1 MAYDDI
7 SPDAP
12 VGFIL
17 LSFLDFLWNLLLCD
31 LKLFLFLNDREHS
44 GQVNMLL
51 TLQNYNLRK
60 TLPYIVLEFMLFLS

>member
-1 MAYDDI
+1 MAYDEI
-7 SPDAP
+7 LPDAP

-17 LSFLDFLWNLLLCD
+17 LSFLDVLWNLLLCAF
-31 LKLFLFLNDREHS
+31 KLFLFLNDREHA